1 MKFSSVSNT
10 NVQRCAEC
18 SNPQDRI
25 NKMVNEHIADY
36 HPSPSE
42 LTSRIYPLIFLWT
55 PKGFISPE
63 YFFIFFLS
71 LYITPWLR
79 KSFNLM
85 LLRSPENTFM
95 SQKIESAYFYSCPK
109 QNSSPGS
116 YPFLPKTYFENIFLP
131 AEIGEDYLAEKMTKI
146 KLADVLVTSFNKF
159 HRYICICGFY
169 YVVPQFRFN
178 HVEV

>member
-1 MKFSSVSNT
+1 MKFSSVSYT
-10 NVQRCAEC
+10 NVQRCVEC
-18 SNPQDRI
+18 PNSQDRI

-36 HPSPSE
+36 HRSPSE
-42 LTSRIYPLIFLWT
+42 LTSRIYHLIFLWT

-85 LLRSPENTFM
+85 LLRSPENTFV

-116 YPFLPKTYFENIFLP
+116 YPFPPKAYFENIFLP
-131 AEIGEDYLAEKMTKI
+131 AEIGEI
-146 KLADVLVTSFNKF
+146 
-159 HRYICICGFY
+159 I
-169 YVVPQFRFN
+169 
-178 HVEV
+178 